1 MLKSNYLY
9 NKLVEL
15 CDINGIAPSIW
26 AEKNNL
32 NNALPTLL
40 KRGVRPN
47 PSTLNKLITSFK
59 NPEDRMELMAA
70 HLKDEIIRG
79 GLSLNVI
86 YPTISSKKKYS
97 EPDLDLAL
105 QTISDFAQNQPIR
118 DFVIRIAALLR
129 VSEGTYMTRRELET
143 SAALMRTGAPNTRSN
158 KHQSE
163 AE

>member
-1 MLKSNYLY
+1 MFKSNYLY

-59 NPEDRMELMAA
+59 APEDRMELMAA

-86 YPTISSKKKYS
+86 YPTISSKKKI
-97 EPDLDLAL
+97 
-105 QTISDFAQNQPIR
+105 QR
-118 DFVIRIAALLR
+118 
-129 VSEGTYMTRRELET
+129 
-143 SAALMRTGAPNTRSN
+143 TRSRFGTAN
-158 KHQSE
+158 DIRFC
-163 AE
+163 AESTNPGFCDTNCSSLKSFRGNIYDETGTRDICSINAYRRAEYKI